1 MSAYEAAE
9 WTDLLVAS
17 AGASAALTGLIF
29 VAVSINV
36 ERIIEFKGLPERAA
50 AQVLILLGVVIVSL
64 IVLIPGQSNTA
75 LGLELVVEGL
85 LVSVAWP
92 PGSPSR
98 SLADS
103 GGSSP
108 SGRIILAAIG
118 TLPFVIGGISLLLET
133 GGGLYW
139 VVGGMVGAI
148 VGAVLNAWVLLVE
161 ILR

>member
-1 MSAYEAAE
+1 VSAYEAAE
-9 WTDLLVAS
+9 WTDLFVAS

-50 AQVLILLGVVIVSL
+50 AQVLILLGVLIVSL
-64 IVLIPGQSNTA
+64 IALIPGQSTTA
-75 LGLELVVEGL
+75 LGLELLVEGL
-85 LVSVAWP
+85 LVSVAAAWLTA
-92 PGSPSR
+92 R

-108 SGRIILAAIG
+108 GGRISLAAIG
-118 TLPFVIGGISLLLET
+118 TLPFVIAGTSLLLET